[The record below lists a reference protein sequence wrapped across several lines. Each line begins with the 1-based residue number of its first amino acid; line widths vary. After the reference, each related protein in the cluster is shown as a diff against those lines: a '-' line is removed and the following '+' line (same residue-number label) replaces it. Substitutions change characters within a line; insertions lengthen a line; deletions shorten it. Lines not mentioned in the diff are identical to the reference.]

1 MKLPVQNMVRWHE
14 FGSSDAIAAALAERI
29 ASVLTDAVA
38 ARGGATL
45 AVSGGRTPRHLFDA
59 LSQTEIAWN
68 NVSVTLVDERFVAP
82 DNERSNEK
90 LVRDRLLQNHAAAA
104 KFVPL
109 FRPGVSLEEAAKA
122 ASVDID
128 ALSPPL
134 DVVVLGMGP
143 DGHTASFFPNAE
155 NLEALYAN
163 AAGSAVLPVLAP
175 SAGEPRLTLSAQLVA
190 AAGLLVLH
198 TEGEER
204 RSILTAA
211 LAEGE
216 LPVARVLQLADTK
229 PQIYW
234 AA

>member
-1 MKLPVQNMVRWHE
+1 MKPAAQNMVRWQE
-14 FGSSDAIAAALAERI
+14 FAASEALVSALAERI
-29 ASVLTDAVA
+29 ASALAEAVA
-38 ARGGATL
+38 ARGSATL

-68 NVSVTLVDERFVAP
+68 NVTVTLVDERFVAP
-82 DNERSNEK
+82 DNERSNER
-90 LVRDRLLQNHAAAA
+90 LVRDRLLQNRAAAT

-109 FRPGVSLEEAAKA
+109 FRPNMSLEDAAKA
-122 ASVDID
+122 AGGDID
-128 ALSPPL
+128 ALFSPL

-143 DGHTASFFPNAE
+143 DGHTASFFLDAE

-163 AAGSAVLPVLAP
+163 AAGSAILPVLAP
-175 SAGEPRLTLSAQLVA
+175 SAGEPRLTLSAQLIA
-190 AAGLLVLH
+190 AAELLVLH
-198 TEGEER
+198 TEGDER
-204 RSILTAA
+204 KSILTAA

-216 LPVARVLQLADTK
+216 LPVARVLQLANTK

>member
-1 MKLPVQNMVRWHE
+1 MVRWHE

-29 ASVLTDAVA
+29 ASALTDAVA
-38 ARGGATL
+38 ARGSATL

-59 LSQTEIAWN
+59 LSQTEITWDK
-68 NVSVTLVDERFVAP
+68 VTVTLVDERFVAP

-90 LVRDRLLQNHAAAA
+90 LVRDLLLQNRAAA

-109 FRPGVSLEEAAKA
+109 FRDGMSLEEAAKA
-122 ASVDID
+122 ASGDID

-143 DGHTASFFPNAE
+143 DGHTASFFPDAE

-175 SAGEPRLTLSAQLVA
+175 SAGEPRLTLSAQLIA

>member
-29 ASVLTDAVA
+29 ASALTDAVA
-38 ARGGATL
+38 ARGSATL

-59 LSQTEIAWN
+59 LSQTEITWDK
-68 NVSVTLVDERFVAP
+68 VTVTLVDERFVAP

-90 LVRDRLLQNHAAAA
+90 LVRDLLLQNRAAA

-109 FRPGVSLEEAAKA
+109 FRDGMSLEEAAKA
-122 ASVDID
+122 ASGDID

-143 DGHTASFFPNAE
+143 DGHTASFFPDAE

-175 SAGEPRLTLSAQLVA
+175 SAGEPRLTLSAQLIA